1 VLSGERLY
9 LRRYWRYERRID
21 HTLRQRLAQAEAPL
35 PTCQIAWRS
44 CSRRGASGQV
54 DWQKLACALA
64 TRAGFSII
72 TGGPGTG
79 KTTTVVRLLA
89 LLQAP
94 AVEQGRPLRIRL
106 AAPTGKAAAR
116 LTESIGQQVE
126 RCKSAPKCA
135 GKSPLM
141 SAPCTACSAAAR
153 ARGTSATTP
162 ATRCRWMCW
171 WSTRRR

>member
-1 VLSGERLY
+1 MP
-9 LRRYWRYERRID
+9 
-21 HTLRQRLAQAEAPL
+21 QRLAQLFEGGAP
-35 PTCQIAWRS
+35 A
-44 CSRRGASGQV
+44 GQV

-106 AAPTGKAAAR
+106 AAPTGKA
-116 LTESIGQQVE
+116 L
-126 RCKSAPKCA
+126 
-135 GKSPLM
+135 
-141 SAPCTACSAAAR
+141 R
-153 ARGTSATTP
+153 A
-162 ATRCRWMCW
+162 
-171 WSTRRR
+171 